1 MRQEG
6 FEKFIEMKQE
16 KYDISSRFR
25 EKLGM

>member
-6 FEKFIEMKQE
+6 FEKFIEMKRG